1 VKVLIT
7 GASGLV
13 GTECVEVLPRA
24 GIELISLGRTPVG
37 DLPHIHWDLRDPLP
51 TAALPGALDGV
62 VHLAMSR
69 RVRESPVAAEEV
81 FAVDCAAGVAM
92 AAAASRRGASV
103 CVYASSGAAES
114 PAVNDAAAPLR
125 FYASVKRA
133 TELLLANLLPT
144 VSLRLYFP
152 FSPHRPCMVRT
163 IAERVAGGL
172 PVRLAGDDGV
182 RLNPIAARDVADAVV
197 RALRRPPATI
207 DVAGPEV
214 ITLRELA
221 TRIGTRLGI
230 EPVFVAD
237 ASAGREAPL
246 GDCVQ
251 TTALLERDPQPLDA
265 ALDELVAGLRA
276 PNRR

>member
-24 GIELISLGRTPVG
+24 GVELITLGRTPVG
-37 DLPHIHWDLRDPLP
+37 DLPHIYWDMRDSLP
-51 TAALPGALDGV
+51 AAALPSAVDGV

-69 RVRESPVAAEEV
+69 RIRENPVAAEEV
-81 FAVDCAAGVAM
+81 FAVDCAAGVAL
-92 AAAASRRGASV
+92 AAAAARRGASI

-114 PAVNDAAAPLR
+114 PVVIDAGAPLR

-133 TELLLANLLPT
+133 TELLLGNLAPT

-152 FSPHRPCMVRT
+152 FSSRRPCMVRT

-172 PVRLAGDDGV
+172 PVGLAGNDGV
-182 RLNPIAARDVADAVV
+182 RLNPIAARDVAEAIG
-197 RALRRPPATI
+197 RALTHPPATI
-207 DVAGPEV
+207 DVAGPETV
-214 ITLRELA
+214 SMRDLA

-230 EPVFVAD
+230 DPVFVAD
-237 ASAGREAPL
+237 ASAGREAPI
-246 GDCVQ
+246 GDYVQ
-251 TTALLERDPQPLDA
+251 TAALLDRDPQPLDA
-265 ALDELVAGLRA
+265 ALDDLVAGMGGDD
-276 PNRR
+276 RR